1 MEKFKSLWQAGHTAN
16 LFLETQAGQ
25 AWVTLKVALGPH
37 PAEQAPPQNYP
48 RQLSPSQWR
57 RLQRRKAAR
66 NAEETNGV
74 APRNYEENACTT
86 TEKDV
91 DQNLETLK
99 EADAS
104 AIVDQPEVGENV
116 GENVE
121 TENVLTQAAT
131 NVKTCVICDKRFA
144 SEKGLQTHLGKSHG
158 NIPQLDGVS
167 DDETK
172 ELIYTFVSNY
182 GEEDVLYTMQ
192 ELLELKLVPSLPVL
206 VSRVKINNGS
216 ADHLCTVRLRLL
228 RDQFVNFAWP
238 EVPGYPG
245 FCRNVTR
252 LPSISTE

>member
-1 MEKFKSLWQAGHTAN
+1 MTPNLNISAYEATSFMEKFKSLWQAGHTAN

-74 APRNYEENACTT
+74 APRNYEENACAT

-104 AIVDQPEVGENV
+104 AIVDQPEVV
-116 GENVE
+116 ENVE
-121 TENVLTQAAT
+121 TENVVTQAAT
-131 NVKTCVICDKRFA
+131 NDRKCVICDKTFA
-144 SEKGLQTHLGKSHG
+144 TEKGLQCHLGKSHG
-158 NIPQLDGVS
+158 NIPQLDGVR

-172 ELIYTFVSNY
+172 ELILVK
-182 GEEDVLYTMQ
+182 TMYFTQ
-192 ELLELKLVPSLPVL
+192 CKSLW
-206 VSRVKINNGS
+206 N
-216 ADHLCTVRLRLL
+216 
-228 RDQFVNFAWP
+228 
-238 EVPGYPG
+238 
-245 FCRNVTR
+245 
-252 LPSISTE
+252 